1 MAGKVDPR
9 MFDEANVG
17 TWAHLPMLLK
27 AEPVEWSVE
36 LRIAHTI
43 SPDEL
48 IDATDDLL
56 EQLASHSASASNGP
70 GTITVRLTVQA
81 KTPVGAVQ
89 KAMLAV
95 GDAFNALDRVH
106 QLQTITRS
114 QVETMEELEARLAHP
129 PVPEIIGVAELA
141 EMLHVSKQ
149 RVSYLAHASTG
160 FPKPFTVLASGP
172 VWIKPNVLRFV
183 ETWVRRPRGRPRKA
197 ETNQAG
203 ATPLQ

>member
-1 MAGKVDPR
+1 
-9 MFDEANVG
+9 MFDEANIA
-17 TWAHLPMLLK
+17 TWAHLPMLHE
-27 AEPVEWSVE
+27 AESVEWSVE
-36 LRIAHTI
+36 LKIAHTI
-43 SPDEL
+43 SQDEL
-48 IDATDDLL
+48 IDVTDDLL
-56 EQLASHSASASNGP
+56 EQLAPYSASASTGP
-70 GTITVRLTVQA
+70 RTMTVRLTVQA

-95 GDAFNALDRVH
+95 GGAFSELDRVH

-114 QVETMEELEARLAHP
+114 QIETMEELEDRLAHP

-172 VWIKPNVLRFV
+172 VWIKPNVMRFV
-183 ETWVRRPRGRPRKA
+183 ETWVRRPRGRPRKG
-197 ETNQAG
+197 ETNQTSA
-203 ATPLQ
+203 APLS